1 MKVLVIGS
9 GSREHALVL
18 ALSRDPQV
26 DAVIAAP
33 GNPGIAAIAHTEA
46 VDVNDSAAVTAL
58 AETLDVDLVV
68 IGPEAPLVAGVADA
82 LRESSFPVFG
92 PSSEAA
98 VLEGSKAFAKE
109 VMESAN
115 VPTARTVV
123 AYTPEEA
130 AAALDDFGTPYVVKA
145 DGLAAGKGVVVTSDR
160 AEALTHAT
168 SCLEVSDR
176 VVIEDYLDGPE
187 VSLFVLSDGQ
197 HTVPLAPA
205 QDFKRISDGDTGPN
219 TGGMG
224 AYSPLPWIPAGT
236 VDEIVDTV
244 AQPVVDEMTRRGTP
258 FVGLLYCGLAL
269 TSKGLRVVEFNV
281 RFGDPET
288 QSVLARL
295 RSPLGQTMLAA
306 AEGRLDEVGELEW
319 DPRTSVTVVM
329 AAENYPNTPRTGD
342 IIRGLNTADGL
353 EDVHILHAGTAR
365 ATDTGAGFAP
375 EDTVISE
382 DVAETGDIVT
392 AGGRVLS
399 IVSLG
404 SGLDEAR
411 AKAYAAVTEV
421 KWDGEQHRTDIAE
434 VAARG
439 QITVADIYPAP
450 ERAAAVPSA
459 EAAPTDA
466 ASGEA
471 ATSGEAAASGDEPT
485 LPFPVEEPSPGSSAS
500 ARLDST
506 APELP
511 GWEHVYSGKVRDLY
525 IPDDAA
531 DAASTEQLLM
541 VASDRISAYDW
552 VLDSEI
558 PDKGR
563 VLTGLSLWWF
573 DQLSEVIGNHVI
585 SSDVPEAVAGRGLI
599 VKNLSMLPIEC
610 VARGYLTGSGMADY
624 KATGSVCGIQL
635 PAGLIEADRL
645 EPAIFTPA
653 TKAELG
659 DHDENVS
666 FAQITET
673 IGTEAAEKA
682 RDLTIEI
689 YQKAEAIAR
698 ERGIILADTKFEFGT
713 LPDGTLVLGDEVLT
727 PDSSRFWDAE
737 SYEAG
742 QAQASFDKQFVR
754 DWLTTESGWD
764 KSSDTPPPAL
774 PAEVIEKTRARY
786 IEAFERLTGQKF
798 PG

>member
-46 VDVNDSAAVTAL
+46 VDMNDAAAVTAL

-109 VMESAN
+109 IMESAN
-115 VPTARTVV
+115 VPTARAVV
-123 AYTPEEA
+123 AYTPDEA
-130 AAALDDFGTPYVVKA
+130 AAALDEFGAPYVVKA

-160 AEALTHAT
+160 AEALTHAS

-176 VVIEDYLDGPE
+176 VVIEHYLDGPE
-187 VSLFVLSDGQ
+187 VSLFVLCDGQ
-197 HTVPLAPA
+197 HTLPLAPA
-205 QDFKRISDGDTGPN
+205 QDFKRIGDGDTGPN

-236 VDEIVDTV
+236 VDDIVTTV

-269 TSKGLRVVEFNV
+269 TSKGMRVVEFNV

-306 AEGRLDEVGELEW
+306 AEGRLDEVGDLDW

-329 AAENYPNTPRTGD
+329 AAENYPSTPRTGD
-342 IIRGLNTADGL
+342 IIRGLNTADDL
-353 EDVHILHAGTAR
+353 DDVHILHAGTAR

-399 IVSLG
+399 VVSLG
-404 SGLDEAR
+404 DGLDEAR
-411 AKAYAAVTEV
+411 AKAYAAVDEV

-450 ERAAAVPSA
+450 A
-459 EAAPTDA
+459 EPVAAPT
-466 ASGEA
+466 
-471 ATSGEAAASGDEPT
+471 ATG
-485 LPFPVEEPSPGSSAS
+485 
-500 ARLDST
+500 LDSQ

-511 GWEHVYSGKVRDLY
+511 GWTHVYSGKVRDLY
-525 IPDDAA
+525 IPDTAA
-531 DAASTEQLLM
+531 DAASAEQLLM

-573 DQLSEVIGNHVI
+573 DQLSDVIGNHVI
-585 SSDVPEAVAGRGLI
+585 SSDVPQAVRGRGLI
-599 VKNLSMLPIEC
+599 VKNLSMIPVEC

-659 DHDENVS
+659 DHDKNVS
-666 FAQITET
+666 FDQVAET
-673 IGTEAAEKA
+673 IGADQAGTI

-689 YQKAEAIAR
+689 YQRAEEIAR
-698 ERGIILADTKFEFGT
+698 KRGIILADTKFEFGT
-713 LPDGTLVLGDEVLT
+713 LSDGTIVLGDEVLT
-727 PDSSRFWDAE
+727 PDSSRFWDAS
-737 SYEAG
+737 SYESG
-742 QAQASFDKQFVR
+742 QPQASFDKQFVR
-754 DWLTTESGWD
+754 DWLTKESGWD

-774 PAEVIEKTRARY
+774 PAEVVEKTRARY
-786 IEAFERLTGQKF
+786 IEAFEKLTGQKF
-798 PG
+798 PA

>member
-46 VDVNDSAAVTAL
+46 VDMNDSVAVTAL

-98 VLEGSKAFAKE
+98 ILEGSKAFAKE

-115 VPTARTVV
+115 VPTARAVV
-123 AYTPEEA
+123 AYTPDEA
-130 AAALDDFGTPYVVKA
+130 AAALDDFGAPYVVKA
-145 DGLAAGKGVVVTSDR
+145 DGLAAGKGVVVTSER
-160 AEALTHAT
+160 AEALTHAS

-187 VSLFVLSDGQ
+187 VSLFVLCDGQ
-197 HTVPLAPA
+197 HTLPLAPA
-205 QDFKRISDGDTGPN
+205 QDFKRIGDGDTGPN

-224 AYSPLPWIPAGT
+224 AYSPLPWLPAGT
-236 VDEIVDTV
+236 VDDIITTV

-269 TSKGLRVVEFNV
+269 TSKGMRVVEFNV

-288 QSVLARL
+288 QSVLSRL

-306 AEGRLDEVGELEW
+306 AEGRLDEVGELDW

-375 EDTVISE
+375 EDIVISE

-399 IVSLG
+399 VVSLG
-404 SGLDEAR
+404 NGLDEAR
-411 AKAYAAVTEV
+411 SKAYAAVDEV
-421 KWDGEQHRTDIAE
+421 RWDGEQHRTDIAE

-439 QITVADIYPAP
+439 QIAVADIYPAP
-450 ERAAAVPSA
+450 A
-459 EAAPTDA
+459 EAP
-466 ASGEA
+466 
-471 ATSGEAAASGDEPT
+471 
-485 LPFPVEEPSPGSSAS
+485 AS
-500 ARLDST
+500 AGLDST
-506 APELP
+506 AAELP
-511 GWEHVYSGKVRDLY
+511 GWRHVYSGKVRDLY
-525 IPDDAA
+525 IPDTAA
-531 DAASTEQLLM
+531 DAASAKQLLM

-558 PDKGR
+558 PDKGK

-573 DQLSEVIGNHVI
+573 DQLSEIIGNHVI
-585 SSDVPEAVAGRGLI
+585 SSTVPEAVAGRGLI

-673 IGTEAAEKA
+673 IGAEAAEKA

-689 YQKAEAIAR
+689 YQRAEAIAR

-713 LPDGTLVLGDEVLT
+713 LPDGTMVLGDEVLT

-742 QAQASFDKQFVR
+742 QAQESFDKQFVR
-754 DWLTTESGWD
+754 DWLTKESGWD

-774 PAEVIEKTRARY
+774 PAEVVEKTRARY
-786 IEAFERLTGQKF
+786 IEAFQKLTGQKF

>member
-46 VDVNDSAAVTAL
+46 VDMNDAAAVTAL

-109 VMESAN
+109 IMESAN
-115 VPTARTVV
+115 VPTARAVV
-123 AYTPEEA
+123 AYTPDEA
-130 AAALDDFGTPYVVKA
+130 AAALDDFGAPYVVKA

-160 AEALTHAT
+160 AEALTHAS

-187 VSLFVLSDGQ
+187 VSLFVLCDGQ
-197 HTVPLAPA
+197 HTLPLAPA
-205 QDFKRISDGDTGPN
+205 QDFKRIGDGDTGPN

-224 AYSPLPWIPAGT
+224 AYSPLLWIPAGT
-236 VDEIVDTV
+236 VDDIVTTV

-269 TSKGLRVVEFNV
+269 TSKGMRVVEFNV

-306 AEGRLDEVGELEW
+306 AEGRLDEVGDLDW

-329 AAENYPNTPRTGD
+329 AAENYPSTPRTGD
-342 IIRGLNTADGL
+342 IIRGLNTADDL
-353 EDVHILHAGTAR
+353 DDVHILHAGTAR

-399 IVSLG
+399 VVSLG
-404 SGLDEAR
+404 DGLDEAR
-411 AKAYAAVTEV
+411 AKAYAAVDEV

-450 ERAAAVPSA
+450 A
-459 EAAPTDA
+459 EPVAAP
-466 ASGEA
+466 G
-471 ATSGEAAASGDEPT
+471 ATG
-485 LPFPVEEPSPGSSAS
+485 
-500 ARLDST
+500 LDSQ

-511 GWEHVYSGKVRDLY
+511 GWTHVYSGKVRDLY
-525 IPDDAA
+525 IPDTAA
-531 DAASTEQLLM
+531 DAASAEQLLM

-573 DQLSEVIGNHVI
+573 DQLSDVIGNHVI
-585 SSDVPEAVAGRGLI
+585 SSDVPQAVAGRGLI

-673 IGTEAAEKA
+673 IGAEAAEQA

-689 YQKAEAIAR
+689 YQRAEAIAR

-713 LPDGTLVLGDEVLT
+713 LPDGTMVLGDEVLT

-754 DWLTTESGWD
+754 DWLTKESGWD

-774 PAEVIEKTRARY
+774 PAEVVEKTRARY
-786 IEAFERLTGQKF
+786 IEAFEKLTGQKF
-798 PG
+798 PA

>member
-46 VDVNDSAAVTAL
+46 VDMNDAAAVTAL

-109 VMESAN
+109 IMESAN
-115 VPTARTVV
+115 VPTARAVV
-123 AYTPEEA
+123 AYTPDEA
-130 AAALDDFGTPYVVKA
+130 AAALDDFGAPYVVKA

-160 AEALTHAT
+160 AEALTHAS

-187 VSLFVLSDGQ
+187 VSLFVLCDGQ
-197 HTVPLAPA
+197 HTLPLAPA
-205 QDFKRISDGDTGPN
+205 QDFKRIGDGDTGPN

-224 AYSPLPWIPAGT
+224 AYSPLLWIPAGT
-236 VDEIVDTV
+236 VDDIVTTV

-269 TSKGLRVVEFNV
+269 TSKGMRVVEFNV

-306 AEGRLDEVGELEW
+306 AEGRLDEVGDLDW

-329 AAENYPNTPRTGD
+329 AAENYPSTPRTGD
-342 IIRGLNTADGL
+342 IIRGLNTADDL
-353 EDVHILHAGTAR
+353 DDVHILHAGTAR

-399 IVSLG
+399 VVSLG
-404 SGLDEAR
+404 DGLDEAR
-411 AKAYAAVTEV
+411 AKAYAAVDEV

-450 ERAAAVPSA
+450 A
-459 EAAPTDA
+459 EPVAAPT
-466 ASGEA
+466 
-471 ATSGEAAASGDEPT
+471 ATG
-485 LPFPVEEPSPGSSAS
+485 
-500 ARLDST
+500 LDSQ

-511 GWEHVYSGKVRDLY
+511 GWTHVYSGKVRDLY
-525 IPDDAA
+525 IPDTAA
-531 DAASTEQLLM
+531 DAASAEQLLM

-573 DQLSEVIGNHVI
+573 DQLSDVIGNHVI
-585 SSDVPEAVAGRGLI
+585 SSDVPQAVAGRGLI

-673 IGTEAAEKA
+673 IGAEAAEQA

-689 YQKAEAIAR
+689 YQRAEAIAR

-713 LPDGTLVLGDEVLT
+713 LPDGTMVLGDEVLT

-754 DWLTTESGWD
+754 DWLTGESGWD

-774 PAEVIEKTRARY
+774 PAEVVEKTRARY
-786 IEAFERLTGQKF
+786 IEAFEKLTGQKF
-798 PG
+798 PA

>member
-46 VDVNDSAAVTAL
+46 VDMNDSTAVTAL
-58 AETLDVDLVV
+58 AEALDVDLVV

-123 AYTPEEA
+123 AYTSEEA
-130 AAALDDFGTPYVVKA
+130 AAALDDFGAPYVVKA

-160 AEALTHAT
+160 AEALTHAS

-187 VSLFVLSDGQ
+187 VSLFVLCDGQ
-197 HTVPLAPA
+197 HTLPLAPA
-205 QDFKRISDGDTGPN
+205 QDFKRIGDGDSGPN

-236 VDEIVDTV
+236 VDDIVNTV

-269 TSKGLRVVEFNV
+269 TSKGMRVVEFNV

-288 QSVLARL
+288 QSVLSRL

-306 AEGRLDEVGELEW
+306 AEGRLDEVGELDW

-399 IVSLG
+399 VVSLG
-404 SGLDEAR
+404 TGLHEAR
-411 AKAYAAVTEV
+411 AKAYAAVAEV

-450 ERAAAVPSA
+450 EEAPAAA
-459 EAAPTDA
+459 
-466 ASGEA
+466 G
-471 ATSGEAAASGDEPT
+471 
-485 LPFPVEEPSPGSSAS
+485 
-500 ARLDST
+500 LDSA

-511 GWEHVYSGKVRDLY
+511 GWTHVYSGKVRDLY
-525 IPDDAA
+525 IPDTAA
-531 DAASTEQLLM
+531 DAASAKQLLM

-558 PDKGR
+558 PDKGK

-653 TKAELG
+653 TKADLG

-673 IGTEAAEKA
+673 IGTEAAKKV

-689 YQKAEAIAR
+689 YQRAEAIAR

-713 LPDGTLVLGDEVLT
+713 LPDGTMVLGDEVLT
-727 PDSSRFWDAE
+727 PDSSRFWDAA

-742 QAQASFDKQFVR
+742 QPQASFDKQFVR
-754 DWLTTESGWD
+754 DWLTGESGWD
-764 KSSDTPPPAL
+764 KSSDTPPPPL
-774 PAEVIEKTRARY
+774 PAEVVDKTRARY

>member
-46 VDVNDSAAVTAL
+46 VDMNDAAAVTAL

-109 VMESAN
+109 IMESAN
-115 VPTARTVV
+115 VPTARAVV
-123 AYTPEEA
+123 AYTPDEA
-130 AAALDDFGTPYVVKA
+130 AAALDDFGAPYVVKA

-160 AEALTHAT
+160 AEALTHAS

-187 VSLFVLSDGQ
+187 VSLFVLCDGQ
-197 HTVPLAPA
+197 HTLPLAPA
-205 QDFKRISDGDTGPN
+205 QDFKRIGDGDTGPN

-224 AYSPLPWIPAGT
+224 AYSPLLWIPAGT
-236 VDEIVDTV
+236 VDDIVTTV

-269 TSKGLRVVEFNV
+269 TSKGMRVVEFNV

-306 AEGRLDEVGELEW
+306 AEGRLDEVGDLDW

-329 AAENYPNTPRTGD
+329 AAENYPSTPRTGD
-342 IIRGLNTADGL
+342 IIRGLNTADDL
-353 EDVHILHAGTAR
+353 DDVHILHAGTAR

-399 IVSLG
+399 VVSLG
-404 SGLDEAR
+404 DGLDEAR
-411 AKAYAAVTEV
+411 AKAYAAVDEV

-450 ERAAAVPSA
+450 A
-459 EAAPTDA
+459 EPVAAPT
-466 ASGEA
+466 
-471 ATSGEAAASGDEPT
+471 ATG
-485 LPFPVEEPSPGSSAS
+485 
-500 ARLDST
+500 LDSQ

-511 GWEHVYSGKVRDLY
+511 GWTHVYSGKVRDLY
-525 IPDDAA
+525 IPDTAA
-531 DAASTEQLLM
+531 DAASAEQLLM

-573 DQLSEVIGNHVI
+573 DQLSDVIGNHVI
-585 SSDVPEAVAGRGLI
+585 SSDVPQAVAGRGLI

-673 IGTEAAEKA
+673 IGAEAAEQA

-689 YQKAEAIAR
+689 YQRAEAIAR

-713 LPDGTLVLGDEVLT
+713 LPDGTMVLGDEVLT

-754 DWLTTESGWD
+754 DWLTKESGWD

-774 PAEVIEKTRARY
+774 PAEVVEKTRARY
-786 IEAFERLTGQKF
+786 IEAFEKLTGQKF
-798 PG
+798 PA

>member
-46 VDVNDSAAVTAL
+46 VDMNDAAAVTAL

-109 VMESAN
+109 IMESAN
-115 VPTARTVV
+115 VPTARAVV
-123 AYTPEEA
+123 AYTPDEA
-130 AAALDDFGTPYVVKA
+130 AAALDEFGAPYVVKA

-160 AEALTHAT
+160 AEALTHAS

-187 VSLFVLSDGQ
+187 VSLFVLCDGQ
-197 HTVPLAPA
+197 HTLPLAPA
-205 QDFKRISDGDTGPN
+205 QDFKRIGDGDTGPN

-224 AYSPLPWIPAGT
+224 AYSPLLWIPAGT
-236 VDEIVDTV
+236 VDDIVTTV

-269 TSKGLRVVEFNV
+269 TSKGMRVVEFNV

-306 AEGRLDEVGELEW
+306 AEGRLDEVGDLDW

-329 AAENYPNTPRTGD
+329 AAENYPSTPRTGD
-342 IIRGLNTADGL
+342 IIRGLNTADDL
-353 EDVHILHAGTAR
+353 DDVHILHAGTAR

-399 IVSLG
+399 VVSLG
-404 SGLDEAR
+404 DGLDEAR
-411 AKAYAAVTEV
+411 AKAYAAVDEV

-450 ERAAAVPSA
+450 A
-459 EAAPTDA
+459 EPVAAPT
-466 ASGEA
+466 
-471 ATSGEAAASGDEPT
+471 ATG
-485 LPFPVEEPSPGSSAS
+485 
-500 ARLDST
+500 LDSQ

-511 GWEHVYSGKVRDLY
+511 GWTHVYSGKVRDLY
-525 IPDDAA
+525 IPDTAA
-531 DAASTEQLLM
+531 DAASAEQLLM

-558 PDKGR
+558 PDKGK

-573 DQLSEVIGNHVI
+573 DQLSDVIGNHVI
-585 SSDVPEAVAGRGLI
+585 SSDVPQAVAGRGLI

-673 IGTEAAEKA
+673 IGAEAAEQA

-689 YQKAEAIAR
+689 YQRAEAIAR

-713 LPDGTLVLGDEVLT
+713 LPDGTMVLGDEVLT

-754 DWLTTESGWD
+754 DWLTKESGWD

-774 PAEVIEKTRARY
+774 PAEVVEKTRARY
-786 IEAFERLTGQKF
+786 IEAFEKLTGQKF
-798 PG
+798 PA

>member
-46 VDVNDSAAVTAL
+46 VDMNDAAAVTAL

-109 VMESAN
+109 IMESAN
-115 VPTARTVV
+115 VPTARAVV
-123 AYTPEEA
+123 AYTPDEA
-130 AAALDDFGTPYVVKA
+130 AAALDDFGAPYVVKA

-160 AEALTHAT
+160 AEALTHAS

-187 VSLFVLSDGQ
+187 VSLFVLCDGQ
-197 HTVPLAPA
+197 HTLPLAPA
-205 QDFKRISDGDTGPN
+205 QDFKRIGDGDTGPN

-224 AYSPLPWIPAGT
+224 AYSPLLWIPAGT
-236 VDEIVDTV
+236 VDDIVTTV

-269 TSKGLRVVEFNV
+269 TSKGMRVVEFNV

-306 AEGRLDEVGELEW
+306 AEGRLDEVGDLDW

-329 AAENYPNTPRTGD
+329 AAENYPSTPRTGD
-342 IIRGLNTADGL
+342 IIRGLNTADDL
-353 EDVHILHAGTAR
+353 DDVHILHAGTAR

-399 IVSLG
+399 VVSLG
-404 SGLDEAR
+404 NGLDEAR
-411 AKAYAAVTEV
+411 AKAYAAVDEV

-450 ERAAAVPSA
+450 AEAV
-459 EAAPTDA
+459 AAPT
-466 ASGEA
+466 
-471 ATSGEAAASGDEPT
+471 ATG
-485 LPFPVEEPSPGSSAS
+485 
-500 ARLDST
+500 LDSQ

-511 GWEHVYSGKVRDLY
+511 GWTHVYSGKVRDLY
-525 IPDDAA
+525 IPDTAA
-531 DAASTEQLLM
+531 DAASAEQLLM

-558 PDKGR
+558 PDKGK

-573 DQLSEVIGNHVI
+573 DQLSDVIGNHVI
-585 SSDVPEAVAGRGLI
+585 SSDVPQAVAGRGLI

-673 IGTEAAEKA
+673 IGAEAAEQA

-689 YQKAEAIAR
+689 YQRAEAIAR

-713 LPDGTLVLGDEVLT
+713 LPDGTMVLGDEVLT

-754 DWLTTESGWD
+754 DWLTKESGWD

-774 PAEVIEKTRARY
+774 PAEVVEKTRARY
-786 IEAFERLTGQKF
+786 IEAFEKLTGQKF
-798 PG
+798 PA

>member
-46 VDVNDSAAVTAL
+46 VDMNDSAAVTAL

-68 IGPEAPLVAGVADA
+68 IGPEAPLVAGVGDA
-82 LRESSFPVFG
+82 LRQASFPVFG
-92 PSSEAA
+92 PSAEAA
-98 VLEGSKAFAKE
+98 ALEGSKAFAKE
-109 VMESAN
+109 VMESSN
-115 VPTARTVV
+115 VPTARAVV
-123 AYTPEEA
+123 AYTPDEA
-130 AAALDDFGTPYVVKA
+130 AAALDDFGAPYVVKA

-187 VSLFVLSDGQ
+187 VSLFVLCDGQ
-197 HTVPLAPA
+197 HTLPLAPA
-205 QDFKRISDGDTGPN
+205 QDFKRIGDGDTGPN

-329 AAENYPNTPRTGD
+329 AAENYPGTPRTGD

-411 AKAYAAVTEV
+411 AKAYAAATEV

-450 ERAAAVPSA
+450 DGAAA
-459 EAAPTDA
+459 A
-466 ASGEA
+466 ASGGA
-471 ATSGEAAASGDEPT
+471 ASGDAVSGDEPT
-485 LPFPVEEPSPGSSAS
+485 LPFPVEEPAPNSNVSAGH
-500 ARLDST
+500 DST

-511 GWEHVYSGKVRDLY
+511 DWKHVYSGKVRDLY
-525 IPDDAA
+525 IPGDADDAA
-531 DAASTEQLLM
+531 SAEQLLM

-558 PDKGR
+558 PDKGK

-689 YQKAEAIAR
+689 YQRAEAIAR

-713 LPDGTLVLGDEVLT
+713 LPDGTMVLGDEVLT
-727 PDSSRFWDAE
+727 PDSSRFWDAA
-737 SYEAG
+737 SYESG
-742 QAQASFDKQFVR
+742 QPQASFDKQFVR
-754 DWLTTESGWD
+754 DWLTGESGWD

-786 IEAFERLTGQKF
+786 IEAFEKLTGQKF

>member
-46 VDVNDSAAVTAL
+46 VDMNDAAAVTAL

-109 VMESAN
+109 IMESAN
-115 VPTARTVV
+115 VPTARAVV
-123 AYTPEEA
+123 AYTPDEA
-130 AAALDDFGTPYVVKA
+130 AAALDDFGAPYVVKA

-160 AEALTHAT
+160 AEALTHAS

-187 VSLFVLSDGQ
+187 VSLFVLCDGQ
-197 HTVPLAPA
+197 HTLPLAPA
-205 QDFKRISDGDTGPN
+205 QDFKRIGDGDTGPN

-224 AYSPLPWIPAGT
+224 AYSPLLWIPAGT
-236 VDEIVDTV
+236 VDDIVTTV

-269 TSKGLRVVEFNV
+269 TSKGMRVVEFNV

-306 AEGRLDEVGELEW
+306 AEGRLDEVGDLDW

-329 AAENYPNTPRTGD
+329 AAENYPSTPRTGD
-342 IIRGLNTADGL
+342 IIRGLNTADDL
-353 EDVHILHAGTAR
+353 DDVHILHAGTAR

-399 IVSLG
+399 VVSLG
-404 SGLDEAR
+404 DGLDEAR
-411 AKAYAAVTEV
+411 AKAYAAVDEV

-450 ERAAAVPSA
+450 A
-459 EAAPTDA
+459 EPVAAPT
-466 ASGEA
+466 
-471 ATSGEAAASGDEPT
+471 ATG
-485 LPFPVEEPSPGSSAS
+485 
-500 ARLDST
+500 LDSQ

-511 GWEHVYSGKVRDLY
+511 GWTHVYSGKVRDLY
-525 IPDDAA
+525 IPDTAA
-531 DAASTEQLLM
+531 DAASAEQLLM

-573 DQLSEVIGNHVI
+573 DQLSDVIGNHVI
-585 SSDVPEAVAGRGLI
+585 SSDVPQAVAGRGLI

-673 IGTEAAEKA
+673 IGAEAAEQA

-689 YQKAEAIAR
+689 YQRAEAIAR

-713 LPDGTLVLGDEVLT
+713 LPDGTMVLGDEVLT
-727 PDSSRFWDAE
+727 PDSSRFWDAS
-737 SYEAG
+737 SYESG
-742 QAQASFDKQFVR
+742 QPQASFDKQFVR
-754 DWLTTESGWD
+754 DWLTGESGWD

-774 PAEVIEKTRARY
+774 PAEVVEKTRARY
-786 IEAFERLTGQKF
+786 IEAFEKLTGQKF
-798 PG
+798 PA

>member
-46 VDVNDSAAVTAL
+46 VDMNDAAAVTAL

-109 VMESAN
+109 IMESAN
-115 VPTARTVV
+115 VPTARAVV
-123 AYTPEEA
+123 AYTPDEA
-130 AAALDDFGTPYVVKA
+130 AAALDDFGAPYVVKA

-160 AEALTHAT
+160 AEALTHAS

-187 VSLFVLSDGQ
+187 VSLFVLCDGQ
-197 HTVPLAPA
+197 HTLPLAPA
-205 QDFKRISDGDTGPN
+205 QDFKRIGDGDTGPN

-224 AYSPLPWIPAGT
+224 AYSPLLWIPAGT
-236 VDEIVDTV
+236 VDDIVTTV

-269 TSKGLRVVEFNV
+269 TSKGMRVVEFNV

-306 AEGRLDEVGELEW
+306 AEGRLDEVGDLDW

-329 AAENYPNTPRTGD
+329 AAENYPSTPRTGD
-342 IIRGLNTADGL
+342 IIRGLNTADDL
-353 EDVHILHAGTAR
+353 DDVHILHAGTAR

-399 IVSLG
+399 VVSLG
-404 SGLDEAR
+404 DGLDEAR
-411 AKAYAAVTEV
+411 AKAYAAVDEV

-450 ERAAAVPSA
+450 AEAV
-459 EAAPTDA
+459 AAPT
-466 ASGEA
+466 
-471 ATSGEAAASGDEPT
+471 ATG
-485 LPFPVEEPSPGSSAS
+485 
-500 ARLDST
+500 LDSQ

-511 GWEHVYSGKVRDLY
+511 GWTHVYSGKVRDLY
-525 IPDDAA
+525 IPDTAA
-531 DAASTEQLLM
+531 DAASAEQLLM

-573 DQLSEVIGNHVI
+573 DQLSDVIGNHVI
-585 SSDVPEAVAGRGLI
+585 SSDVPQAVAGRGLI

-673 IGTEAAEKA
+673 IGAEAAEQA

-689 YQKAEAIAR
+689 YQRAEAIAR

-713 LPDGTLVLGDEVLT
+713 LPDGTMVLGDEVLT

-754 DWLTTESGWD
+754 DWLTGESGWD

-774 PAEVIEKTRARY
+774 PAEVVEKTRARY
-786 IEAFERLTGQKF
+786 IEAFEKLTGQKF
-798 PG
+798 PA

>member
-46 VDVNDSAAVTAL
+46 VDMNDSAAVTAL

-68 IGPEAPLVAGVADA
+68 IGPEAPLVAGVSDA
-82 LRESSFPVFG
+82 LREASFPVFG

-98 VLEGSKAFAKE
+98 VLEGSKSFAKE
-109 VMESAN
+109 VMETAD

-123 AYTPEEA
+123 AYTADEA
-130 AAALDDFGTPYVVKA
+130 AAALDGFGAPYVVKA

-160 AEALTHAT
+160 SEALTHAS

-187 VSLFVLSDGQ
+187 VSLFVLCDGQ
-197 HTVPLAPA
+197 HTLPLAPA
-205 QDFKRISDGDTGPN
+205 QDFKRIGDGDTGPN

-236 VDEIVDTV
+236 VDEIVSTV

-269 TSKGLRVVEFNV
+269 TSTGLRVVEFNV

-319 DPRTSVTVVM
+319 DPRSSVTVVM

-365 ATDTGAGFAP
+365 APDTGAGFAP
-375 EDTVISE
+375 EDIVISE
-382 DVAETGDIVT
+382 DVADTGDIVT

-404 SGLDEAR
+404 SSLDEAR
-411 AKAYAAVTEV
+411 ATAYAAVSEV
-421 KWDGEQHRTDIAE
+421 TWDGEQHRTDIAE
-434 VAARG
+434 AAARG

-450 ERAAAVPSA
+450 EEAAAVTPSSVQS
-459 EAAPTDA
+459 DA
-466 ASGEA
+466 
-471 ATSGEAAASGDEPT
+471 EPT
-485 LPFPVEEPSPGSSAS
+485 LPFSDGEPASAS
-500 ARLDST
+500 AGLDSN

-511 GWEHVYSGKVRDLY
+511 GWRHVYSGKVRDLY
-525 IPDDAA
+525 IPDTAT
-531 DAASTEQLLM
+531 DAASAEQLLM

-558 PDKGR
+558 PDKGK

-585 SSDVPEAVAGRGLI
+585 SSEAPEAVRGRGLI

-610 VARGYLTGSGMADY
+610 VARGYLTGSGMSDY

-666 FAQITET
+666 FDQAAEA

-689 YQKAEAIAR
+689 YQRAEAIAR

-713 LPDGTLVLGDEVLT
+713 LPDGTMVLGDEVLT

-737 SYEAG
+737 TYEAG
-742 QAQASFDKQFVR
+742 KAQASFDKQFVR
-754 DWLTTESGWD
+754 DWLTKESGWD
-764 KSSDTPPPAL
+764 MSSDTPPPAL
-774 PAEVIEKTRARY
+774 PAEVVEKTRARY
-786 IEAFERLTGQKF
+786 IEAFEKLTGQKF
-798 PG
+798 PR